1 MAIVARTALASEAVT
16 SAIRREVTAIDRDI
30 PVYGMQ
36 TMQGYLSQNTEQP
49 RMSMVLLTGLAAL
62 ALALAVVGIYGV
74 VSYSVAQRTQE
85 IGVRMAL
92 GATGSHILRLVVG
105 QASLLVVAGVILG
118 IVGALG
124 MASIVRTMLYQVSAR
139 DPLTFAAIALILTA
153 VGVLA
158 SVVPARR
165 AVRVDPIVALR
176 DS

>member
-49 RMSMVLLTGLAAL
+49 RMSMVLLSGLAAL

-92 GATGSHILRLVVG
+92 GATRSHILRLVVG
-105 QASLLVVAGVILG
+105 QASMLVVAGVVFGIL
-118 IVGALG
+118 GALG
-124 MASIVRTMLYQVSAR
+124 MASIVRTMLYQVSAC
-139 DPLTFAAIALILTA
+139 DPITVAAIALILTV

-158 SVVPARR
+158 SLVPARR

-176 DS
+176 DP